1 MQDRSAKKIYSQS
14 ALEFW
19 FKTLPHNWE
28 SIFTDSELKKGRHLY
43 REGEILELELSQSEA
58 IINSKI
64 GGEPLYSVVEWDK
77 EKLVVR
83 SSTNDAL
90 SGRELAA
97 AGLYELEELIADEVS
112 ATTPI
117 FKAKKKEEKP
127 QEPPKIVGNATYSS
141 LIELSCDSEG
151 LVLIIAWK
159 DKEGSIKRYTK
170 AKLLEQLGPRER
182 EELIHITSVAHK
194 AQFKYSKKLNA
205 FTLRNPMR
213 ISRFFVEDIHTWRE
227 KFDIQMDEE
236 AKLFTTGIE
245 DVEIKLDVNQGS
257 SDQKIKLN
265 WEFQTSHGRVSYKD
279 AQRVLGFNNNI
290 AFVKKVG
297 LVRMQDE
304 QGELINKWKVDR
316 KKYQFS
322 NDEYPKYMLF
332 SLMEIENATL
342 DLSDELNDW
351 RRTFGTKDPHEIETP
366 PFLRQYQ
373 HRGVRWLSHMLDCD
387 CHPLIADEMGLGK
400 TIQILS
406 LITSR
411 PNLKIQDSII
421 VCPASVIPV
430 WQKEIDQFFPFIQ
443 TEVLSSHNPF
453 NGNESKSRIWLS
465 SYSQI
470 RRHKNLLESKK
481 FQYSVLDEAQF
492 IKNPDSKATIA
503 CMSIRSDYRIALTG
517 TPVENHHFDI
527 WTIFRYLMPG
537 LLGNRF
543 EFKKNYLEKPKE
555 GIVRLQK
562 QLTPFIIRR
571 TKKEVTPELPDKMEF
586 NLICPLT
593 EKQRKEYIQIGNN
606 CIQTYGEDLDELNS
620 SNTMDLF
627 TILTRLRQ
635 TACDPDLLPWTDA
648 ELNQSGKLSVLA
660 DKMEET
666 IANNHKVVIFSQF
679 VGLLKRVRTCLEKRF
694 PELVINELTGNTK
707 DRSEPVQKF
716 QRAKKPTVILVSLKA
731 GGTGITLHNADYL
744 FLMDPW
750 WNPAVEEQ
758 AIDRVH
764 RIGQK
769 KTVMVFRMISEGTI
783 EEKIQEL
790 KSHKKELFNKLVGKI
805 PDVSILKNHVQ
816 SIKELIT
823 LK

>member
-1 MQDRSAKKIYSQS
+1 
-14 ALEFW
+14 
-19 FKTLPHNWE
+19 
-28 SIFTDSELKKGRHLY
+28 
-43 REGEILELELSQSEA
+43 
-58 IINSKI
+58 
-64 GGEPLYSVVEWDK
+64 
-77 EKLVVR
+77 
-83 SSTNDAL
+83 
-90 SGRELAA
+90 
-97 AGLYELEELIADEVS
+97 
-112 ATTPI
+112 
-117 FKAKKKEEKP
+117 
-127 QEPPKIVGNATYSS
+127 
-141 LIELSCDSEG
+141 
-151 LVLIIAWK
+151 
-159 DKEGSIKRYTK
+159 
-170 AKLLEQLGPRER
+170 
-182 EELIHITSVAHK
+182 
-194 AQFKYSKKLNA
+194 
-205 FTLRNPMR
+205 
-213 ISRFFVEDIHTWRE
+213 
-227 KFDIQMDEE
+227 
-236 AKLFTTGIE
+236 
-245 DVEIKLDVNQGS
+245 
-257 SDQKIKLN
+257 
-265 WEFQTSHGRVSYKD
+265 
-279 AQRVLGFNNNI
+279 
-290 AFVKKVG
+290 
-297 LVRMQDE
+297 
-304 QGELINKWKVDR
+304 
-316 KKYQFS
+316 
-322 NDEYPKYMLF
+322 
-332 SLMEIENATL
+332 
-342 DLSDELNDW
+342 
-351 RRTFGTKDPHEIETP
+351 
-366 PFLRQYQ
+366 
-373 HRGVRWLSHMLDCD
+373 
-387 CHPLIADEMGLGK
+387 
-400 TIQILS
+400 
-406 LITSR
+406 
-411 PNLKIQDSII
+411 
-421 VCPASVIPV
+421 
-430 WQKEIDQFFPFIQ
+430 
-443 TEVLSSHNPF
+443 
-453 NGNESKSRIWLS
+453 
-465 SYSQI
+465 
-470 RRHKNLLESKK
+470 LESKK

-571 TKKEVTPELPDKMEF
+571 TKKEVIPELPDKMEF

-679 VGLLKRVRTCLEKRF
+679 VGLLKRVRACLEKRF

-707 DRSEPVQKF
+707 NRSEPVQKF